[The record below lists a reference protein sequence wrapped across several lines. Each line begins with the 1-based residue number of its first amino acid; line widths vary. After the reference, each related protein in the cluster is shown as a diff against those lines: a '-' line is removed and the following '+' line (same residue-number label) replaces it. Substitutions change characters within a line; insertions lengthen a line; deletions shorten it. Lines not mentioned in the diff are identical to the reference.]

1 MFHITVS
8 KHPFK
13 NGPLVL
19 FIKNSLKLVM
29 VLGVVSNPCCYVM
42 PTEGVSLMDVPK
54 FMMNSISYAI
64 GNMPK
69 NAYMPH
75 MQGV

>member
-1 MFHITVS
+1 
-8 KHPFK
+8 
-13 NGPLVL
+13 
-19 FIKNSLKLVM
+19 M